1 MVAPDM
7 EAKYKYN
14 LSMVLMRYLAF
25 IQQLSMSRPEV
36 FDNLIQICADLITQA
51 LPNQNSVNSMTG
63 AIHLTECIITSID
76 RNRLDVAFDKLS
88 ANLKFIADAYLN
100 NFR

>member
-1 MVAPDM
+1 MIAQVLEAMATLSQEYAIAMVAPDM

-36 FDNLIQICADLITQA
+36 FDNLI
-51 LPNQNSVNSMTG
+51 
-63 AIHLTECIITSID
+63 
-76 RNRLDVAFDKLS
+76 
-88 ANLKFIADAYLN
+88 
-100 NFR
+100 